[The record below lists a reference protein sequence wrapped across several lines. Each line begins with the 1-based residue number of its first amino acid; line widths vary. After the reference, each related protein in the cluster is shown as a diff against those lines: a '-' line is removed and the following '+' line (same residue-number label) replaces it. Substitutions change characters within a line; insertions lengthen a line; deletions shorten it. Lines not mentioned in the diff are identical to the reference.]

1 MKRIRCPRC
10 EHYITFDETNYKE
23 GQSLMF
29 ECEECKK
36 KFSIRIGAVKLVA
49 TQREAN
55 ASTEVEDNGFGSIT
69 VVENV
74 FGFRQS
80 YALQLGDNVIGR
92 RNKGDEI
99 TIPIETTDRSM
110 DRRHCVITVKKEQD
124 NSLSYS
130 LRDYPSLTGTF
141 LFNRILGDRERALIE
156 DGAIITLGATTI
168 IFQAHAAEE

>member
-1 MKRIRCPRC
+1 
-10 EHYITFDETNYKE
+10 
-23 GQSLMF
+23 MF